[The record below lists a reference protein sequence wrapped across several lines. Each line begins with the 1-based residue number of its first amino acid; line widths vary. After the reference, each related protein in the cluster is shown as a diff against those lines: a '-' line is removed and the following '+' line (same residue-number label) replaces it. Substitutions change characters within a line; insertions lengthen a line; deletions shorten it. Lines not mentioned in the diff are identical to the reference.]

1 MSSTS
6 AVSFAVSSGAN
17 VKVVQ
22 NMVGHRSA
30 AMTLDI
36 DAGLFSQDI
45 DDVAERIS
53 KNRDKA
59 LNRRDGLENA
69 V

>member
-1 MSSTS
+1 M
-6 AVSFAVSSGAN
+6 
-17 VKVVQ
+17 KVVQ

-36 DAGLFSQDI
+36 DADLFSQDI